1 VIDAAG
7 PARVITFANRLRN
20 DRRGLALIEFAL
32 TCPLVLMVGLYGTEL
47 ANLALANMRV
57 SQAALTLADNAS
69 RVGVRSGSAQQF
81 REVDV
86 NDVIQGLRLQS
97 TKLDL
102 MNNGRVI
109 ISSLETE
116 GTNQR
121 IHWQRCVGIKRGAE
135 YASHYGETHISAGT
149 QPSTDQSSPSYGTL
163 QPLGMGVAGRRVL
176 APANAGVIFVEVN
189 YQYKPVVATWIVGTP
204 RLHYTASYIVRAN
217 RDFSMIFNPVTSP
230 ATPRATC
237 DLYNV

>member
-1 VIDAAG
+1 M
-7 PARVITFANRLRN
+7 
-20 DRRGLALIEFAL
+20 
-32 TCPLVLMVGLYGTEL
+32 MVGLCGTEM
-47 ANLALANMRV
+47 ANLALTNMRV

-69 RVGVRSGSAQQF
+69 RVGVRDGPSQQF

-86 NDVIQGLRLQS
+86 NDIIQGLRLQS

-109 ISSLETE
+109 ISSLEAE

-121 IHWQRCVGIKRGAE
+121 IHWQRCAGVKQGVD
-135 YASHYGETHISAGT
+135 YNSHYGTTNILAGT
-149 QPSTDQSSPSYGTL
+149 LPSTDPSSPLYGTR
-163 QPLGMGVAGRRVL
+163 QPLGMGSPGRRVL

-189 YQYKPVVATWIVGTP
+189 YQYRPVVAEWIVGSP
-204 RLHYTASYIVRAN
+204 RIHYTASYIIRAN
-217 RDFSMIFNPVTSP
+217 RELSMIFNPVTTP

-237 DLYNV
+237 NLYNA